1 MTFLS
6 TDLGG
11 KEESLPLKISLDH
24 AKMEEN
30 VINVYPHLKKKRM
43 HGFGGALTQASGEVL
58 QSLQDDQAER
68 LLCSYFGSA
77 GAGYSWVRISI
88 DSCDFSSFMYSAAK
102 DPYDAVAHRLS
113 FAVDEQYIFPW
124 LEKINKIAPQ
134 PVSILLSPW
143 SPPAYMKSNNTRKS
157 GGYLL
162 PEWYAIWA
170 DYLALYVKEY
180 RNRGFQVKLLTI
192 QNEPN
197 ATQTWESCLYSA
209 EQERKFLIEYLAPA
223 FVSHKLQDEV
233 GILFWDHNK
242 ERMVQRVEFFLHEG
256 CTPAAGVAFHGY
268 CGDHFNAL
276 RIFSQYHREM
286 RCILTEFCLNIRDK
300 KSPLTQLHAYAHEY
314 IGDINHGADTLF
326 DWNLVL
332 DEYGGPNH
340 VQNYCLAPV
349 LVAQPVMKYQTAFS
363 VLLHLSR
370 AFPPGSWSIE
380 TTSFNAS
387 LDVASA
393 LHPDGTVYVVLAN
406 YGRKR
411 TINIRV
417 GKQVLTATLPAK
429 SMNTVQLKE
438 EENE

>member
-6 TDLGG
+6 TGLDG
-11 KEESLPLKISLDH
+11 KEELLPLKISLDH
-24 AKMEEN
+24 AKMEEK
-30 VINVYPHLKKKRM
+30 VINVYPHLKIKQM
-43 HGFGGALTQASGEVL
+43 YGFGGALTQASGNVL
-58 QSLQDDQAER
+58 QSLQENQAES
-68 LLCSYFGSA
+68 LLRSYFGEE

-88 DSCDFSSFMYSAAK
+88 DSCDFSAFMYSAAK
-102 DPYDAVAHRLS
+102 NPEDAVARTLS
-113 FAVDEQYIFPW
+113 FTVDEQYIFPW

-134 PVSILLSPW
+134 PVSIMLSPW
-143 SPPAYMKSNNTRKS
+143 SPPAYMKSNNDRKQ

-162 PEWYAIWA
+162 PEWYEVWA

-180 RNRGFQVKLLTI
+180 RNRGFLVRLMTI

-197 ATQTWESCLYSA
+197 AIQTWESCLYSA

-223 FVSHKLQDEV
+223 FVSHGLQDEV
-233 GILFWDHNK
+233 NILFWDHNK
-242 ERMVQRVEFFLHEG
+242 ERMVQRVESFLHED

-276 RIFSQYHREM
+276 RIFNQQKLDM
-286 RCILTEFCLNIRDK
+286 RCVLTEFCLNIRDEMN
-300 KSPLTQLHAYAHEY
+300 PLVQLRSYAHEY

-332 DEYGGPNH
+332 DEKGGPNH

-349 LVAQPVMKYQTAFS
+349 LSTQNGLKYQCAYT
-363 VLLHLSR
+363 VLHHLSH

-380 TTSFNAS
+380 NTTFDAS

-393 LHPDGTVYVVLAN
+393 LHPDGTVHVVLAN
-406 YGRKR
+406 YGRRKK
-411 TINIRV
+411 INIRA
-417 GKQVLTATLPAK
+417 GKSVFTATLPAK
-429 SMNTVQLKE
+429 SINTVQFKE
-438 EENE
+438 EWNE